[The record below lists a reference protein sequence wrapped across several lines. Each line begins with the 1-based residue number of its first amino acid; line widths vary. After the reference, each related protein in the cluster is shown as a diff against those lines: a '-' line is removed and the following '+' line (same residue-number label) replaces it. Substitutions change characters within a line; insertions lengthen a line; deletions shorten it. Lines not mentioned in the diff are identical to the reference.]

1 MGLYLR
7 IWLVH
12 AYSMINFLGMK
23 PFHLLEDYHRYAYTA
38 NNCKDNK
45 TDDKAQKR
53 IDDDK

>member
-1 MGLYLR
+1 
-7 IWLVH
+7 
-12 AYSMINFLGMK
+12 MK